1 MAGPDRLSGILRS
14 LARADLGTIPPDPG
28 AFLAALAGPCAIA
41 VPGRDGA
48 RTRVVTT
55 LLHGNEPSGFVGAHR
70 WLREGRTPAVD
81 TLLIIA
87 NVEAALAEPGFHY
100 RMLPGR
106 TDLNRCFKG
115 PFDTADG
122 ALAREILDTVAS
134 VSPEALID
142 VHNNTGHNPPY
153 GVGVEPTRA
162 ALQLV
167 ALFGDRY
174 VWSHLSLGALMEVLP
189 DFPAVTVEVGR
200 SGDPRAD
207 DVAHA
212 GLTEFLGRDRLFDA
226 PDTPDVRVLLM
237 PMRVCLRPGAR
248 LAISDETGA
257 EPGGDADLTIF
268 QDLDRHNFETVASGT
283 PVGFVRGDE
292 WPLTLID
299 EEGQDRAREWFAI
312 DAGVLRTKR
321 SMIPIMITTDPVAA
335 TSDCLFYV
343 VREVPGPS

>member
-1 MAGPDRLSGILRS
+1 MSPVLRHLSRS
-14 LARADLGTIPPDPG
+14 DLGAIPADAT
-28 AFLAALAGPCAIA
+28 AFLARLGGPCSIHIEGHD
-41 VPGRDGA
+41 PS

-55 LLHGNEPSGFVGAHR
+55 LLHGNEPSGFIAAHR
-70 WLREGRTPAVD
+70 WLRDGKTPAVN
-81 TLLIIA
+81 TMLVIA
-87 NVEAALAEPGFHY
+87 NVEAALAEPGFGY
-100 RMLPGR
+100 RMLPGCS
-106 TDLNRCFKG
+106 DLNRCFKG
-115 PFDTADG
+115 PFETADG
-122 ALAREILDTVAS
+122 RLAREILDAVKGA
-134 VSPEALID
+134 SPEAVID

-167 ALFGDRY
+167 ALFGKRY

-189 DFPAVTVEVGR
+189 DLTAVTVEVGR

-212 GLTEFLGRDRLFDA
+212 GLVEFLERERLFDENGE
-226 PDTPDVRVLLM
+226 PDVQVLLM

-248 LAISDETGA
+248 LAISDGPERDTTPAGA
-257 EPGGDADLTIF
+257 DADLTIF
-268 QDLDRHNFETVASGT
+268 QDLDRHNFEVVESGT
-283 PVGFVRGDE
+283 PIGLVPGND
-292 WPLTLID
+292 WPLTLMD
-299 EEGQDRAREWFAI
+299 EDGQDRVREMFSI

-343 VREVPGPS
+343 VQELPGPS